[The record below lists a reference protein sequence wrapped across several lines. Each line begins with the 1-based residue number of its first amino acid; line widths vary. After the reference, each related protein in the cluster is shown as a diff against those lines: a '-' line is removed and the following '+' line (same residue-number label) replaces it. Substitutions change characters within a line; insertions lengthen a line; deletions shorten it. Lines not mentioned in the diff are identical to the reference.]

1 MKHRF
6 QAVRRLAVVGI
17 AATTALT
24 GLSVLALSSPASA
37 APATGSAITASSS
50 TIIRPTG
57 TNQAAGNLV
66 VTLQPGSTCTTG
78 DTIVITA
85 LDSLGNA
92 TVDFTSGGAV
102 AVANVTGTVPPTA
115 TTPAAGAGTNSLTST
130 ITCGAGATTYAAGE
144 TFTFSGLAYNS
155 TAAAGGAVEVT
166 ATYGGTAL
174 ISTAASNAAVTTG
187 VPSNINVYAASAS
200 PAVAAGIATA
210 QTAANESIGLAGD
223 ATSWETGDSIS
234 LTVADGANVN
244 CTTPIATTL
253 NTVAF
258 GAAPAV
264 NANVTAGQTTAI
276 PTFGTPTLSASGPC
290 AGTTVDN
297 TVTLTFTNSGA
308 IIGSNPLG
316 SHQPVTISL
325 TGITYIVGAGAG
337 LGQVWVGSSYTSG
350 GTTTLIAPS
359 NTAWTS
365 PTSSGPSN
373 AFISSVLVNG
383 NTPPVGL
390 VPGAPNA
397 AISPIAIVE
406 GKGAVIPVGYVC
418 VSLGGGS
425 VFDAASTPTV
435 AASGGGTPVAAVG
448 SLVVGMGSSVLSF
461 QVTTASSTAA
471 ATYTLSGLA
480 VDAQGFAG
488 PVYASV
494 STGIVAG
501 CSGGPVLNGGANRVF
516 SVITSNRIAGENLNG
531 TAAES
536 LFAAYPTNA
545 GCVEPLAP
553 SSLLTGNAPRAV
565 ILATDNSYEDA
576 LSASYLAGR
585 LGTGVL
591 LTDMNT
597 LSPEAANAIRLEGVT
612 EVYVVGGPLAISANV
627 VAQVQALPAYNC
639 GGTVVQSGL
648 TGPSTVSVVGPI
660 FGQTAD
666 DTSQAIA
673 EYLGSS
679 SVGTLSA
686 PGAYGSGTTM
696 YNDTAGNGSA
706 APSTTNAMRT
716 AIVATDGGFQD
727 AVVGSAPAYNRGF
740 PVLLTPT
747 GSLGSQAQNAIVD
760 LGIQQVIVIGG
771 QLAVSN
777 AVVTSLQGM
786 GVSVIRIAGA
796 DYTDTSQLL
805 AQFDQNAVNAQGV
818 ANGLGWGDPEGNNQ
832 VVVARGDFFADAETV
847 SALAG
852 NGYGPNGYGI
862 PDYQAMPI
870 LLTMD
875 PNTIGTPVT
884 TFLNNAGGT
893 YAPFPVFT
901 ITVSGGP
908 LAIAPA
914 TLAGLMAALAQG

>member
-1 MKHRF
+1 
-6 QAVRRLAVVGI
+6 VGI

-37 APATGSAITASSS
+37 LPAAGSAITASSS

-66 VTLQPGSTCTTG
+66 VTLQPGSTC
-78 DTIVITA
+78 DTPINITVT
-85 LDSLGNA
+85 DSAGNG
-92 TVDFTSGGAV
+92 TVDFTTDGTV
-102 AVANVTGTVPPTA
+102 AVSNTTGTVPPTIGPA
-115 TTPAAGAGTNSLTST
+115 GTTGAGTGTLST
-130 ITCGAGATTYAAGE
+130 PIVCGVGGTTYAAGE

-155 TAAAGGAVEVT
+155 TLAAGGAVIVT
-166 ATYGGTAL
+166 ATSAGTAL

-187 VPSNINVYAASAS
+187 VPSNINVLAASAS
-200 PAVAAGIATA
+200 PSVAAGIATA

-234 LTVADGANVN
+234 LTVADGLGVN

-276 PTFGTPTLSASGPC
+276 PTFGTPTLSATGPC
-290 AGTTVDN
+290 AGTTIDN
-297 TVTLTFTNSGA
+297 TVNLTFTNSGA
-308 IIGSNPLG
+308 IIGTNGLG

-325 TGITYIVGAGAG
+325 TGITYIVGAGAAV
-337 LGQVWVGSSYTSG
+337 GQVSVGSSYTSG
-350 GTTTLIAPS
+350 GTTTSIAPS
-359 NTAWTS
+359 DIPWST
-365 PTSSGPSN
+365 GPSN
-373 AFISSVLVNG
+373 AYISSVLVNG

-397 AISPIAIVE
+397 AISPIAVVE
-406 GKGAVIPVGYVC
+406 GKATVIPVGYVC
-418 VSLGGGS
+418 VELQGGS

-435 AASGGGTPVAAVG
+435 AASGGGAAVG
-448 SLVVGMGSSVLSF
+448 SLVVGMGSGTLSF

-494 STGIVAG
+494 YTGTVAG
-501 CSGGPVLNGGANRVF
+501 CPGAVAINGGTNRVF

-536 LFAAYPTNA
+536 LFAAYPTN
-545 GCVEPLAP
+545 GNCVAPLAP
-553 SSLLTGNAPRAV
+553 ASLLTGNAPRAV

-597 LSPEAANAIRLEGVT
+597 LSPEAANAIRLEGIT

-686 PGAYGSGTTM
+686 PGAYGSGTTQ

-706 APSTTNAMRT
+706 APSTTNVMRT

-786 GVSVIRIAGA
+786 GVSVIRIAGT

-818 ANGLGWGDPEGNNQ
+818 PNGLGWGDPLGNNG
-832 VVVARGDFFADAETV
+832 VVVARGDFFADAET
-847 SALAG
+847 SSDLAG
-852 NGYGPNGYGI
+852 STA
-862 PDYQAMPI
+862 QPI
-870 LLTMD
+870 LLTFD
-875 PNTIGTPVT
+875 PNTIGTYVT
-884 TFLNNAGGT
+884 TFLNNAGST

-901 ITVSGGP
+901 ITVMGGP

-914 TLAGLMAALAQG
+914 TLAGLMSALAQG

>member
-1 MKHRF
+1 VKHRF

-37 APATGSAITASSS
+37 LPAAGSAITASSS

-66 VTLQPGSTCTTG
+66 VTLQPGSDCETP
-78 DTIVITA
+78 INITVT
-85 LDSLGNA
+85 DSAGNG
-92 TVDFTSGGAV
+92 TVDFTTDGTV
-102 AVANVTGTVPPTA
+102 AVSNTTGTVPPTIGPA
-115 TTPAAGAGTNSLTST
+115 GTTGAGTGTLTT
-130 ITCGAGATTYAAGE
+130 PIVCGVGGPTYAAGE

-155 TAAAGGAVEVT
+155 TAAAGGAVIVT
-166 ATYGGTAL
+166 ATSAGTAL

-187 VPSNINVYAASAS
+187 VPSNINVLAASAS
-200 PAVAAGIATA
+200 PSVAAGIATA
-210 QTAANESIGLAGD
+210 QTAANESIGLAGN

-234 LTVADGANVN
+234 LTVAPGAGVN
-244 CTTPIATTL
+244 CTSATD
-253 NTVAF
+253 TVAF
-258 GAAPAV
+258 SGAPAV

-276 PTFGTPTLSASGPC
+276 PTFGTPTLSATGPC
-290 AGTTVDN
+290 AGTTPAVDN

-308 IIGSNPLG
+308 IIGANPLG
-316 SHQPVTISL
+316 SSQPVTISL
-325 TGITYIVGAGAG
+325 TGITYIVGAGAD

-359 NTAWTS
+359 NTPWT
-365 PTSSGPSN
+365 TGPSN

-397 AISPIAIVE
+397 AISPIAVVE

-448 SLVVGMGSSVLSF
+448 SLVVGMGSPTLSF
-461 QVTTASSTAA
+461 QVTTASTTAA
-471 ATYTLSGLA
+471 ATYTLSGLT

-516 SVITSNRIAGENLNG
+516 SVITSNRIAGVNLNG

-545 GCVEPLAP
+545 GCVAPLAP
-553 SSLLTGNAPRAV
+553 ASLLTGNAPRGV

-576 LSASYLAGR
+576 LSASYLAGH

-612 EVYVVGGPLAISANV
+612 EVFVVGGPLAISANV
-627 VAQVQALPAYNC
+627 VAQVQALSAYNC

-673 EYLGSS
+673 EYSGSS

-786 GVSVIRIAGA
+786 GVSVIRIAGT
-796 DYTDTSQLL
+796 DYTDTSQML
-805 AQFDQNAVNAQGV
+805 AQFDQNSINAQGV
-818 ANGLGWGDPEGNNQ
+818 VNGLGWGNPFGNNQ

-852 NGYGPNGYGI
+852 GGYGPNGYGI
-862 PDYQAMPI
+862 PVYQAMPI

-884 TFLNNAGGT
+884 TFLNDAGAT
-893 YAPFPVFT
+893 FAPFPVFT

-914 TLAGLMAALAQG
+914 TLTGLMAALAQG